1 MWIHKSDSLIYLKE
15 QGSAYSSTGI
25 AFSIDMKI
33 PERLL
38 SGKTLCVDT
47 NHLGERL
54 IMHITDYKEGCIP
67 LRIDN
72 YCRSISIFLKQK

>member
-1 MWIHKSDSLIYLKE
+1 
-15 QGSAYSSTGI
+15 
-25 AFSIDMKI
+25 MKI

-72 YCRSISIFLKQK
+72 YCESISIFLKQK